1 MNYKIKL
8 LITSLFF
15 FIFILFWG
23 TLTIWESLSCALMLF
38 CFLSFIEDLGKKI
51 IILDLAILMM
61 IFTCLVMPVVFYHYY
76 PSTFHLAKLWNKY
89 MPITSDDYFVFAF
102 PAVVAMVIGMRM
114 SIKKLKINSNPAVY
128 MDNMKEYLKTRPNLG
143 LSLIV
148 VGVAS
153 GFLDFLAPVS
163 LAQVLNFTEH
173 LTYVGVFYI
182 IYSPSKYKR
191 FIVPGV
197 IALML
202 GQSLVTGMFGE
213 MVYMAACSLPLILLG
228 VKKYT
233 FRSKL
238 FFTVAGIFIVLLI
251 QSVKAEYRKRS
262 WLENSGADPLY
273 FAQLIGERV
282 TDIESALDPNSLF
295 FMSVRLNQGWLVAV
309 TMERVPYRYPFAYG
323 QTILNSVEAA
333 IVPRFLWPDKPNAG
347 GAENL
352 KRFWGYSIVGYSMNI
367 GPLGEAYANFDVL
380 GGIVYMFFYGL
391 FFNFM
396 LSSILKFSEKRPTIV
411 LWLPFLFF
419 YAISVETDCLTTMGS
434 LIKGIFFTWLVFQIY
449 RIAFRLDL

>member
-1 MNYKIKL
+1 MNFKIKL
-8 LITSLFF
+8 LIASLFF
-15 FIFILFWG
+15 FIFILIWSS
-23 TLTIWESLSCALMLF
+23 LTIWESLSCALMIF

-51 IILDLAILMM
+51 IIMDFAILMM
-61 IFTCLVMPVVFYHYY
+61 ILTCLVMPVVFYHYY

-89 MPITSDDYFVFAF
+89 MPIASDDYFVFAF
-102 PAVVAMVIGMRM
+102 PAVTVMVIGMRM
-114 SIKKLKINSNPAVY
+114 SIKKLRINSNPVVY

-143 LSLIV
+143 LSLIA

-153 GFLDFLAPVS
+153 GFLDFLAPKY
-163 LAQVLNFTEH
+163 LAQVFNFTEH

-228 VKKYT
+228 DKKST

-251 QSVKAEYRKRS
+251 QSVKAEYRKRA
-262 WLENSGADPLY
+262 WIDDPGADPLY
-273 FAQLIGERV
+273 FAQLIGEKV
-282 TDIESALDPNSLF
+282 TDLESALDPNSLF

-309 TMERVPYRYPFAYG
+309 TMKRVPDRYPFAYG
-323 QTILNSVEAA
+323 ETILNSVEAS
-333 IVPRFLWPDKPNAG
+333 IIPRFLWPDKPKSG

-352 KRFWGYSIVGYSMNI
+352 RRFWGYKIVGYSMNI
-367 GPLGEAYANFDVL
+367 GPLGEAYANFNIL
-380 GGIVYMFFYGL
+380 GGIVFMFFYGL

-396 LSSILKFSEKRPTIV
+396 LSSILKFAEKRPTIV

-434 LIKGIFFTWLVFQIY
+434 LIKGVFFTWLVFEFY